1 MTVSTCG
8 YHDRRM
14 DVNAESLKHY
24 KAFCEWFHANPHLD
38 LDPRLHTCA
47 GPAEH
52 GGYISNQ
59 TTRTVFYAWV
69 AGAREEAA
77 KHE

>member
-1 MTVSTCG
+1 M
-8 YHDRRM
+8 
-14 DVNAESLKHY
+14 NAESLKHY
-24 KAFCEWFHANPHLD
+24 KAFCEWCVTNPHLG
-38 LDPRLHTCA
+38 LDPRLHTHA

-59 TTRTVFYAWV
+59 VTRTAFYAWL
-69 AGAREEAA
+69 AGAMEEAA